1 MFFNLIINRKVL
13 IEEIYKKLL
22 PDRYEATVRLGL
34 FANLHNSRLFL
45 SDKLAWTQCYLD
57 THITLSK

>member
-1 MFFNLIINRKVL
+1 MFFNLIIYRKVL

-34 FANLHNSRLFL
+34 FANLHNS
-45 SDKLAWTQCYLD
+45 
-57 THITLSK
+57 